1 MPKLGNTVEQC
12 LLGRWVKRAG
22 DTVEAGELIAEIETD
37 KATFELVAPV
47 GGTVLEVFFNEGDL
61 VPVYT
66 NVCVIGKP
74 GESTEEFRPRKDA
87 AAAAPVEQQEVKTA
101 LVQPQAARA
110 EAAAVQPQARAE
122 APTFAAPRDGE
133 VRVSPRAR
141 RFAAERGIDPRLAAG
156 SGPGGRVLEQ
166 DVKALFFA
174 SPRISPLARA
184 QMESGREL
192 RGEGSGPNAAVLSRD
207 LSEPG
212 VRMSGIREKIARRMR
227 ESLASTAQYTLTS
240 SADATGLLAL
250 RKKIKAAHQAGRLP
264 DININELVVFA
275 CVKALRE
282 MPQLNAELID
292 GKIYQHSRVHIGF
305 ACDTPRGLLV
315 PVVRDCQDLTL
326 PALAEKI
333 KLLAQQAIEGTI
345 SPDDLSGATFTV
357 SNLGGLGIESFT
369 PILNPP
375 QVAVLGVNAIQ
386 LKPVRRGARVRY
398 VDYIGFSLTLDHQ
411 LIDGAPGARFLRV
424 LAGVIEN
431 IESAADLEL

>member
-1 MPKLGNTVEQC
+1 MATPVEMPKLGNTVEQC

-22 DTVEAGELIAEIETD
+22 DTVDAGELIAEIETD

-47 GGTVLEVFFNEGDL
+47 GGTVLETFFGEGEL

-87 AAAAPVEQQEVKTA
+87 AAAVPVEREEVSTKTA
-101 LVQPQAARA
+101 AIQPQAARA
-110 EAAAVQPQARAE
+110 ETA
-122 APTFAAPRDGE
+122 TIAAPRDGE
-133 VRVSPRAR
+133 VHVSPRAR

-156 SGPGGRVLEQ
+156 SGPGGRILEQ
-166 DVKALFFA
+166 DVKALYFS
-174 SPRISPLARA
+174 SPRISPLARV
-184 QMESGREL
+184 QIESGREL

-212 VRMSGIREKIARRMR
+212 ARMSGIREKIARRMR
-227 ESLASTAQYTLTS
+227 ESLASTAQYTLSS
-240 SADATGLLAL
+240 SAEATGLLAL

-315 PVVRDCQDLTL
+315 PVVRDCQDLAL

-333 KLLAQQAIEGTI
+333 KLLAQQALDGTI
-345 SPDDLSGATFTV
+345 APDDLSGATFTV
-357 SNLGGLGIESFT
+357 SNLGSLGIESFT
-369 PILNPP
+369 PILNSP

-398 VDYIGFSLTLDHQ
+398 VEYIGLSLTCDHQ
-411 LIDGAPGARFLRV
+411 VIDGAPGARFLRV

-431 IESAADLEL
+431 IESAAELEL

>member
-22 DTVEAGELIAEIETD
+22 DTVDAGELIAEIETD
-37 KATFELVAPV
+37 KATFELVAPE
-47 GGTVLEVFFNEGDL
+47 GGTILETFFDEGEL

-87 AAAAPVEQQEVKTA
+87 AAAAPVEQPVEQEEVKTA
-101 LVQPQAARA
+101 AVQPQAARA
-110 EAAAVQPQARAE
+110 ETAALAIPH
-122 APTFAAPRDGE
+122 DGE
-133 VRVSPRAR
+133 AHVSPRAR

-174 SPRISPLARA
+174 SPRVSPLARK
-184 QMESGREL
+184 QIESGREL
-192 RGEGSGPNAAVLSRD
+192 RGEGSGANAAVLSRD

-212 VRMSGIREKIARRMR
+212 ARMSGIREKIARRMR
-227 ESLASTAQYTLTS
+227 ESLASTAQYTLSS
-240 SADATGLLAL
+240 SAEATGLLAL

-315 PVVRDCQDLTL
+315 PVVRDCQDLRL

-333 KLLAQQAIEGTI
+333 KLLAQQAVDGTI
-345 SPDDLSGATFTV
+345 APDDLSGATFTV
-357 SNLGGLGIESFT
+357 SNLGSLGIESFT

-386 LKPVRRGARVRY
+386 LKPVRKGARVRY
-398 VDYIGFSLTLDHQ
+398 VDSIGLSLTCDHQ
-411 LIDGAPGARFLRV
+411 VIDGAPGARFLRV

-431 IESAADLEL
+431 IESVADLEQ